1 MKFPKIG
8 NKTLDLS
15 APVVMGILNVTPD
28 SFYDGGKYISEQ
40 KVIGRIHQI
49 MAEGAGIIDVGAY
62 SSRPG
67 ADFVDEKEEIGRLV
81 PAIELIRKYYPDAV
95 VSIDTFRA
103 KVAEEVNTCLGP
115 VMVNDISGGTM
126 DDEMFDFVVHTGV
139 PYVMMHIQG
148 TPETM
153 QKKPEYDDVVKEV
166 KTFFTERIARLEN
179 QGFDNIIL
187 DPGFGFGKT
196 QRHNFELMDQLETFN
211 EPGYPVLVGIS
222 RKSMIY
228 KTLEITSAEAL
239 NGTTV
244 LNTISLLKGAR
255 ILRVHDVKE
264 AVEVVKL
271 TGRLHPDK

>member
-8 NKTLDLS
+8 SKTLDLS
-15 APVVMGILNVTPD
+15 TPVVMGILNVTPD
-28 SFYDGGKYISEQ
+28 SFYDGGKYVSEL

-49 MAEGAGIIDVGAY
+49 MEEGAGIIDVGAY

-67 ADFVDEKEEIGRLV
+67 AEFVDEKEEIARLL
-81 PAIELIRKYYPDAV
+81 PAIELIRKYYPNAI

-126 DDEMFDFVVHTGV
+126 DDDMFDFITRSGV

-153 QKKPEYDDVVKEV
+153 QKNPVYDDVVNEV
-166 KTFFTERIARLEN
+166 KAFFMQRIARLKG

-196 QRHNFELMDQLETFN
+196 QKHNFELMDRLETFN
-211 EPGYPVLVGIS
+211 EYGYPVLVGIS

-228 KTLEITSAEAL
+228 KSLGIDSAEAL

-244 LNTISLLKGAR
+244 LNTVSLLKGAR

-264 AVEVVKL
+264 AVEAVKL
-271 TGRLHPDK
+271 TECLHSAK